1 MVKLI
6 DANKLFHGIEEDMH
20 NNPYIDQIYRSM
32 HNYQH
37 HCFLCEIDKQPEI
50 DPVQFAGGCYC
61 KECLYKECLY
71 KEEDG
76 TVSLIKYWCNLHD
89 ITMPLNGFCSEGKNK
104 NNLKEE

>member
-1 MVKLI
+1 MGKLI
-6 DANKLFHGIEEDMH
+6 DADKLFHDIEEDMY
-20 NNPYIDQIYRSM
+20 NPYIDQVYRSM
-32 HNYQH
+32 YNYQH

-89 ITMPLNGFCSEGKNK
+89 VTMPLNGFCSEGKNE